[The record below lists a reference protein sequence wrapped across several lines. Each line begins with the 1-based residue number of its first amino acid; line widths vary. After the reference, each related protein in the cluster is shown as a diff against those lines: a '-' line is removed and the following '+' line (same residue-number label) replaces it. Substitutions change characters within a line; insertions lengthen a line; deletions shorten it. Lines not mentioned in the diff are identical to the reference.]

1 MFRFRSGWR
10 RRRGCS
16 CLGGGGVK
24 DVQLQVWLA
33 EERVLMSGWR
43 RSGGCPDLG
52 EGAQDIQVWVE
63 EVSTEV

>member
-1 MFRFRSGWR
+1 MPMSGWR
-10 RRRGCS
+10 SKICS
-16 CLGGGGVK
+16 GSGRGGGGVK